1 MPESP
6 QPEIEFEHDDFDF
19 ATLEEELLVDGRC
32 QQVLKHFYLN
42 LQQRGMT
49 AERASELAFSAD
61 LYLRDYLLDA
71 ARQNII
77 RPEPGIIRKFA
88 ASWFITHTL
97 DPEIVL
103 LERHLT
109 AIAELYRYLHRQ
121 HLISAD
127 ELAFLLEETAQV
139 DLYKKRIDSFLNIS
153 SDGFVAWDAECPAK
167 WCS

>member
-1 MPESP
+1 MPESSH
-6 QPEIEFEHDDFDF
+6 PEIEFEHDDFDF

-61 LYLRDYLLDA
+61 LYLRDYLLDT
-71 ARQNII
+71 ARQNIV
-77 RPEPGIIRKFA
+77 RLQPGIIRKFA

-97 DPEIVL
+97 DPEIAL

-109 AIAELYRYLHRQ
+109 AIAEFYRFLRNQ

-127 ELAFLLEETAQV
+127 ELAFLLEEAAQV
-139 DLYKKRIDSFLNIS
+139 DYYKKRIDTFLNIS
-153 SDGFVAWDAECPAK
+153 GEGFDSWLAECPSK
-167 WCS
+167 